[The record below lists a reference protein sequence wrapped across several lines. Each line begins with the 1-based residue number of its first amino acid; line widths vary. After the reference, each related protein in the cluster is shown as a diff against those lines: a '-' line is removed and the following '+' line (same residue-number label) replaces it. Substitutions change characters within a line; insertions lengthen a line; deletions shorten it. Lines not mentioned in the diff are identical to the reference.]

1 MFWSTPVRTFDGPTH
16 LPESISLAHLAQP
29 RARQPVAGGNV
40 LARAGVGGRVVALQW
55 LQRPGW
61 RQSSKPGLRSAGR
74 YLGLCRHRPGCVDG
88 SGAARYRL
96 AYPGHHAG
104 FCRRHDARRQFV
116 LIDPAGHRSG
126 TGHLR
131 QSVACRVCRRGRP
144 GPGRRPD
151 DRPGPF
157 RAARAQNSVAG
168 VGPRPNVSIASG
180 CSCLPSPC
188 TTCRRAW
195 PSASVLPTATSRS
208 ACP

>member
-1 MFWSTPVRTFDGPTH
+1 MFDRCHRLGARSAMFWSTPVRTFDGPTH
-16 LPESISLAHLAQP
+16 LPESIALAHLAQP

-126 TGHLR
+126 TR
-131 QSVACRVCRRGRP
+131 SS
-144 GPGRRPD
+144 
-151 DRPGPF
+151 
-157 RAARAQNSVAG
+157 AA
-168 VGPRPNVSIASG
+168 I
-180 CSCLPSPC
+180 SCLPRLSSWSAWAWASP
-188 TTCRRAW
+188 
-195 PSASVLPTATSRS
+195 
-208 ACP
+208 